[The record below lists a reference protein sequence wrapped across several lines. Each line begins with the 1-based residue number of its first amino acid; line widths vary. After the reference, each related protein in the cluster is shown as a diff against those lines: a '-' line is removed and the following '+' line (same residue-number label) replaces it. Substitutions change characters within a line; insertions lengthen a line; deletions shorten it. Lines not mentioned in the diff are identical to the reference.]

1 MSATTPPTDGG
12 TASSPRRTRAPDRLT
27 DMMLVVTAVFGVWA
41 VGLVVLT
48 TIGILS
54 PAYYYSDQKSAIKA
68 LGATVV
74 AVLALSQT
82 WSMEAV
88 MGHLPRGTISRRT
101 LLRAHRWG
109 GRMAALLAALVAF
122 FCMTDIGAPHEPW
135 RVAVHVTF
143 GATAFAALGVKLA
156 LIRFR
161 PTVAYSA
168 APWLG
173 RYIAFAFV
181 VVWASSAL
189 AYYTGNL

>member
-1 MSATTPPTDGG
+1 
-12 TASSPRRTRAPDRLT
+12 
-27 DMMLVVTAVFGVWA
+27 MLVVTGIFAIWA

-48 TIGILS
+48 TIGILR
-54 PAYYYSDQKSAIKA
+54 PAYYYSDQKSALKA

-74 AVLALSQT
+74 ALLAVSQA
-82 WSMEAV
+82 WSMETA
-88 MGHLPRGTISRRT
+88 MGHLPRGRVRMRT
-101 LLRAHRWG
+101 LMRAHRWG
-109 GRMAALLAALVAF
+109 GRIAILLAAIVAL

-143 GATAFAALGVKLA
+143 AATAFAALGVKLA

-161 PTVAYSA
+161 PAVAYRA

-173 RYIAFAFV
+173 RYIAFAFI

-189 AYYTGNL
+189 AYFTGNL